1 MYVEI
6 DLKIKDHLGQP
17 REFSKGLLSI
27 NDPTDC
33 ASMVSMVE
41 TKSLATRLS
50 TMDVTYAVV
59 NRAIEGFIAVEVLQ
73 GGFHGKITAYTTSV
87 QDILVL
93 YDSKEADAMTVDDC
107 GDILQLMRP
116 VVSVHVEDFLIIVFH
131 TGDGKSESIQFTPM
145 VNGRDE
151 GQITVGATK
160 MQGPGRHPRDASCRD
175 LGMVSS
181 NQGSGRRFLSGAL
194 HRCPGVVKNEQ
205 GSSH

>member
-27 NDPTDC
+27 SDPTNC

-41 TKSLATRLS
+41 TISLATRLS
-50 TMDVTYAVV
+50 TVDVTYAVV
-59 NRAIEGFIAVEVLQ
+59 NQAAEGFIAVEVLQ

-87 QDILVL
+87 KDILVL
-93 YDSKEADAMTVDDC
+93 YDSKEADATTFDDC

-116 VVSVHVEDFLIIVFH
+116 VVSVHVEDFLIILFH
-131 TGDGKSESIQFTPM
+131 TSDGKLESIQFTPM
-145 VNGRDE
+145 FNGRDE

-160 MQGPGRHPRDASCRD
+160 MR
-175 LGMVSS
+175 
-181 NQGSGRRFLSGAL
+181 
-194 HRCPGVVKNEQ
+194 VKLAW
-205 GSSH
+205 SVHYP